1 VSRAPDPQRW
11 RWFVLAVFVLS
22 SAINFLDRL
31 TLATVAPR
39 IRDEFHLSGAEYGM
53 IVAAFQITYAVSAP
67 FAGMWIDRVGLNRAA
82 SIAVGLWSCAGISTG
97 FTRGLAGLVAC
108 RSALGIPEAA
118 GIPAAG
124 KAIYQYL
131 RPAERALGHAL
142 NQGGVSLGM
151 VLAPPLATSLA
162 LQWGWRSAF
171 VVTGLLGLAWI
182 PAWNLVAR
190 RASAAPVPKPAAGSG
205 AEMLRDPRLWAFV
218 AANAVSMVGY
228 TLWSNWTTLYLVDVQ
243 RLSFRDAAS
252 YAWIPPVFA
261 AVGGLA
267 GGWLSKRLVDRGV
280 APPAARLRICVAAA
294 ALAVAGAAIP
304 AAPSA
309 AWASAGISL
318 SFFAILAF
326 SVNMYALPLDVFGGA
341 RAAFA
346 VSMLTAS
353 VGAISAVVAPPI
365 GYTIDRWGYAP
376 AIVAASLMPLAA
388 AAILW
393 STRSAR

>member
-1 VSRAPDPQRW
+1 
-11 RWFVLAVFVLS
+11 VLS

-53 IVAAFQITYAVSAP
+53 IVAAFQISYAISAP
-67 FAGMWIDRVGLNRAA
+67 FAGIWIDRIGLNRAA
-82 SIAVGLWSCAGISTG
+82 SIAVGLWSCAGIATG
-97 FTRGLAGLVAC
+97 FTRGLAGLVTC
-108 RSALGIPEAA
+108 RATLGIPEAA

-151 VLAPPLATSLA
+151 VLAPPIATYLA
-162 LQWGWRSAF
+162 LRYGWRSAF
-171 VVTGLLGLAWI
+171 IVSGILGLAWI
-182 PAWNLVAR
+182 PLWNFVAR
-190 RASAAPVPKPAAGSG
+190 RSSATPVPKPERGAGG
-205 AEMLRDPRLWAFV
+205 AMLRDRRLWVFV
-218 AANAVSMVGY
+218 AANAISMVGY
-228 TLWSNWTTLYLVDVQ
+228 TLWSNWTTLYLVDAQ
-243 RLSFRDAAS
+243 HLTFQQAAW

-261 AVGGLA
+261 AAGGLA
-267 GGWLSKRLVDRGV
+267 GGWLSMRLVERGL
-280 APPAARLRICVAAA
+280 APPAARFRVCVAAA
-294 ALAVAGAAIP
+294 VVSLGTAAIP
-304 AAPSA
+304 AAPNA

-318 SFFAILAF
+318 SFFAILSF

-353 VGAISAVVAPPI
+353 VGAISALVAPPI
-365 GYTIDRWGYAP
+365 GLTIDRFGYAP
-376 AIVAASLMPLAA
+376 VIVATAFLPLAA
-388 AAILW
+388 AAILG
-393 STRSAR
+393 STRSVR